1 MYGLKKMT
9 PFTLA
14 SRSAQIYEQGLA
26 VTPGAIN
33 SFSRAIDP
41 PLVIVKA
48 QGAYLFDADGQRYV
62 DYHAA
67 FGPIILGHCH
77 PKVNRAVVDA
87 ISELDV
93 IGIGTTEPELRL
105 AGKIVEHVPSAEMV
119 QFCNS
124 GTEATYNAIRLSR
137 AYTGRKKLLKFQGC
151 YHGFHD
157 YVSLN
162 VISRADRMGAG
173 ARDLISAGILP
184 EAVEHTLVAEFNNL
198 AEVERIVEEH
208 GRDLA
213 AIILE
218 PIPHNIGCVMPRQD
232 FLEGLRR
239 ITRDRGIV
247 LIFDEVITG
256 FRHGLGGY
264 QAVCSV
270 TPDLTTLGKAI
281 ANGFPLAAVC
291 GKREL
296 MERFNTRAGGD
307 VLFAGT
313 FNAHPVGVAAG
324 LATIEALE
332 DGSVYR
338 HMFALGERARRS
350 LSEVLAELNVKA
362 HVAGFGSVF
371 VIYFMEPPA
380 ASYTDLLRNNNA
392 LDTAFRRM
400 LVEKGFLVHP
410 TPLKRNHASGAHTE
424 EDIDRTVAAVRECLV
439 ALS

>member
-41 PLVIVKA
+41 PLAIVRA
-48 QGAYLFDADGQRYV
+48 QGAYLFDADGRRYV

-87 ISELDV
+87 IGELDV

-105 AGKIVEHVPSAEMV
+105 AAKIVEHVPSAQMV

-162 VISRADRMGAG
+162 VISRADRMGAK
-173 ARDLISAGILP
+173 DLISAGILP

-264 QAVCSV
+264 
-270 TPDLTTLGKAI
+270 
-281 ANGFPLAAVC
+281 
-291 GKREL
+291 
-296 MERFNTRAGGD
+296 
-307 VLFAGT
+307 
-313 FNAHPVGVAAG
+313 
-324 LATIEALE
+324 
-332 DGSVYR
+332 
-338 HMFALGERARRS
+338 
-350 LSEVLAELNVKA
+350 
-362 HVAGFGSVF
+362 
-371 VIYFMEPPA
+371 
-380 ASYTDLLRNNNA
+380 
-392 LDTAFRRM
+392 
-400 LVEKGFLVHP
+400 
-410 TPLKRNHASGAHTE
+410 
-424 EDIDRTVAAVRECLV
+424 
-439 ALS
+439 